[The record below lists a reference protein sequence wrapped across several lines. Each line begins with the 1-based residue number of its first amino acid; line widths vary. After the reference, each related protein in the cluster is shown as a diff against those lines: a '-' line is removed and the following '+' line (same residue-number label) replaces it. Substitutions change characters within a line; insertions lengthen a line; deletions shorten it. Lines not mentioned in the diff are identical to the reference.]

1 MYLISDK
8 FIEKDFNNLKRNNSM
23 LNYMFSDNKYDDN
36 NIKNRSLSNGLL
48 SSLKLRPKYL
58 KEKQMKD
65 INNFSDLSSKIQSK
79 GTNLPQQFYRQN
91 NFKNQNL
98 LQNFK
103 NNIKNRQRTYKDI
116 DQDKRHYK
124 SQDSIDISEEIK
136 NMNDNKIS
144 VREKIY
150 KPSLWDNADKEE
162 LINQKDRLMPKGF
175 QFYEKIFNKENKK
188 YFENNYTIKKQL
200 NGKLIPILI
209 RNACKEKNEESDIF
223 FQNKNI
229 NKNESLNK
237 ISKNKEKSHEA
248 FYSSDIFN
256 KKITPFI
263 IKKSGEKTYFKELQK
278 SKDKEEVKY
287 IKNSESTKGWRLR
300 KPIPSLLNYSSSK
313 YHILN
318 PSIKNFC
325 KTKENIYDECNKH
338 FGGYNPIR
346 KQKSVSEFIDLTN
359 VHAPNLNHEYNN
371 ILKKNPGGFKKKN
384 NMFTE
389 YYKLHHNYY
398 NISEKPFYK
407 FNPLQTNYR
416 KNNDLIIKDYNK
428 F

>member
-23 LNYMFSDNKYDDN
+23 LNHMFSDNNYDDN

-136 NMNDNKIS
+136 NINDNKIS

-200 NGKLIPILI
+200 NGRKKLFLTYTHVVLI
-209 RNACKEKNEESDIF
+209 RFIF
-223 FQNKNI
+223 LCFR
-229 NKNESLNK
+229 
-237 ISKNKEKSHEA
+237 
-248 FYSSDIFN
+248 
-256 KKITPFI
+256 PI
-263 IKKSGEKTYFKELQK
+263 IGRY
-278 SKDKEEVKY
+278 
-287 IKNSESTKGWRLR
+287 
-300 KPIPSLLNYSSSK
+300 
-313 YHILN
+313 
-318 PSIKNFC
+318 
-325 KTKENIYDECNKH
+325 
-338 FGGYNPIR
+338 
-346 KQKSVSEFIDLTN
+346 
-359 VHAPNLNHEYNN
+359 
-371 ILKKNPGGFKKKN
+371 
-384 NMFTE
+384 
-389 YYKLHHNYY
+389 
-398 NISEKPFYK
+398 
-407 FNPLQTNYR
+407 
-416 KNNDLIIKDYNK
+416 
-428 F
+428 